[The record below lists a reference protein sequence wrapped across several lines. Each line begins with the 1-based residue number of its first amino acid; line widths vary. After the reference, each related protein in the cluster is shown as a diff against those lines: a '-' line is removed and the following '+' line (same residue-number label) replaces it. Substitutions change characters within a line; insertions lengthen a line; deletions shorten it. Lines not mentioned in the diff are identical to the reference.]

1 MRQFNLEEALSGAKL
16 ITRGGEFVTDIAQF
30 DSLQQEDNILAVT
43 GGKWGWYFPD
53 GRVNQDSN
61 CLDDLFM
68 YTPPMEIYVNVY
80 KRSGHMFLLGSYDS
94 LQEALQKNEHSGY
107 IKTIKVTDEI

>member
-1 MRQFNLEEALSGAKL
+1 MKQFNLEEALNGAKL

-30 DSLQQEDNILAVT
+30 ESLQQEDNILAVT

-53 GRVNQDSN
+53 GRVNKDSN
-61 CLDDLFM
+61 CEDDIFM

-80 KRSGHMFLLGSYDS
+80 KRGDHMFLLGSYES
-94 LQEALQKNEHSGY
+94 LQQAHQNTEHSGY
-107 IKTIKVTDEI
+107 IKTIRVTDEI